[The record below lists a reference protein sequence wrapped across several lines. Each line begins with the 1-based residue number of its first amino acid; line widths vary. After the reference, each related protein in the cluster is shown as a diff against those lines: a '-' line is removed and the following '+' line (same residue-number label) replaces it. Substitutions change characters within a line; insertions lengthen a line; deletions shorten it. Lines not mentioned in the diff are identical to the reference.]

1 MDPEALSAALL
12 SVVVPLAQER
22 QGGDVEGLDL
32 ADFPLERPRNRD
44 HGDWASNAALKLAK
58 RFGMPPSDL
67 AAAIAERLRE
77 VDGIASVDVAG
88 MLVDGDVVLGAVGG
102 WCGASWSRCPS
113 ATC

>member
-12 SVVVPLAQER
+12 SVVAPLAQER
-22 QGGDVEGLDL
+22 QGGDVEGLGV

-58 RFGMPPSDL
+58 RFGMPPRDL

-77 VDGIASVDVAG
+77 VDGIASV
-88 MLVDGDVVLGAVGG
+88 
-102 WCGASWSRCPS
+102 
-113 ATC
+113 